1 MRAVVTEEEA
11 LSMFGQYREQMMA
24 VLSRHDLS
32 GSETAAIANILDET
46 ETGIRNLFEKRP

>member
-1 MRAVVTEEEA
+1 
-11 LSMFGQYREQMMA
+11 MFGQYREQMMA